1 MTENSRHPLQLTL
14 TDRHESSR
22 IVVSM
27 DSFFDF
33 SFWLA
38 EELEDLVAQWSHL
51 AAPRANQSPEYAIRS
66 SD

>member
-1 MTENSRHPLQLTL
+1 MTDDFRHPLQLTL
-14 TDRHESSR
+14 TDRRESSR

-38 EELEDLVAQWSHL
+38 EELEALVAQWSHL
-51 AAPRANQSPEYAIRS
+51 AAPCANQSQEYSTRS